1 MTRFSGPFPQIFPE
15 RGKVMVEKFFDILF
29 GIVKSI
35 CKIMLCIQVIS
46 VTIVFVGRYFFN
58 VTPAWG
64 EELTLFCL
72 VWLSLMG
79 ASLPIRTG
87 GHLHVTLLDFLC
99 KPKTIARIDTIGDVL
114 TVVFAVVIFGAGLAM
129 TKQVSGTLLH
139 GIRIS
144 KGFLYAAVPT
154 SMVLYL
160 LALIDKYYRLFR
172 QTAKGEGDVS

>member
-1 MTRFSGPFPQIFPE
+1 MTRFSGPFPKILSE
-15 RGKVMVEKFFDILF
+15 RGKIMAEKFFDMLF

-79 ASLPIRTG
+79 ASLPFRTS

-99 KPKTIARIDTIGDVL
+99 KPKTIAKIDTIGDAL

>member
-1 MTRFSGPFPQIFPE
+1 
-15 RGKVMVEKFFDILF
+15 
-29 GIVKSI
+29 
-35 CKIMLCIQVIS
+35 MLCIQVIS

-99 KPKTIARIDTIGDVL
+99 KPGTIARIDIIGDVL
-114 TVVFAVVIFGAGLAM
+114 TVVFAVVIFVAGMAM
-129 TKQVSGTLLH
+129 TKQVSGTILH

-144 KGFLYAAVPT
+144 KGFLYGAVPV

-172 QTAKGEGDVS
+172 QREKGKEDIV

>member
-1 MTRFSGPFPQIFPE
+1 MTRFSGPFPKILSE
-15 RGKVMVEKFFDILF
+15 RGKIMAEKFFDMLF

-79 ASLPIRTG
+79 ASLPIRTS

-99 KPKTIARIDTIGDVL
+99 KPKTIAKIDTIGDAL

-129 TKQVSGTLLH
+129 TKQVSGTILH

-144 KGFLYAAVPT
+144 KGFLYAAVPA

-160 LALIDKYYRLFR
+160 LALIDKYYRLLR
-172 QTAKGEGDVS
+172 QTAKGEGDAS

>member
-1 MTRFSGPFPQIFPE
+1 
-15 RGKVMVEKFFDILF
+15 MVEKFFDTLF

-99 KPKTIARIDTIGDVL
+99 KPKTIARIDMIGDVL
-114 TVVFAVVIFGAGLAM
+114 TVMFAVVVFNAGLAM
-129 TKQVSGTLLH
+129 TKQVSGTMLH

-144 KGFLYAAVPT
+144 KGFLYAAVPA

-172 QTAKGEGDVS
+172 KTAKREGDAS

>member
-1 MTRFSGPFPQIFPE
+1 
-15 RGKVMVEKFFDILF
+15 MVERFFDTLF
-29 GIVKSI
+29 GAVKSI

-87 GHLHVTLLDFLC
+87 GHLHVTLMDFLC
-99 KPKTIARIDTIGDVL
+99 KPGTIARIDIIGDVL
-114 TVVFAVVIFGAGLAM
+114 TVVFAVVIFVAGLAM
-129 TKQVSGTLLH
+129 TKQVSGTILH

-144 KGFLYAAVPT
+144 KGFLYGAVPV

-172 QTAKGEGDVS
+172 QREKGKEDIV

>member
-1 MTRFSGPFPQIFPE
+1 
-15 RGKVMVEKFFDILF
+15 MVEKFFDMLF

-35 CKIMLCIQVIS
+35 CKIMLCVQVIS

-99 KPKTIARIDTIGDVL
+99 KPKTIAKIDTIGDAL

-129 TKQVSGTLLH
+129 TKQVSGTILH

-144 KGFLYAAVPT
+144 KGFLYAAVPA

-160 LALIDKYYRLFR
+160 LALIDKYYRLLR
-172 QTAKGEGDVS
+172 QTAKGEGDAS

>member
-1 MTRFSGPFPQIFPE
+1 MTRFSGPFPKILSE
-15 RGKVMVEKFFDILF
+15 RGKIMAEKFFDMLF

-99 KPKTIARIDTIGDVL
+99 KPKTIAKIDTIGDAL

-129 TKQVSGTLLH
+129 TKQVSGTILH

-144 KGFLYAAVPT
+144 KGFLYAAVPA

-160 LALIDKYYRLFR
+160 LALIDKYYRLLR
-172 QTAKGEGDVS
+172 QTAKGEGDAS

>member
-1 MTRFSGPFPQIFPE
+1 
-15 RGKVMVEKFFDILF
+15 
-29 GIVKSI
+29 
-35 CKIMLCIQVIS
+35 MLCIQVIS

-99 KPKTIARIDTIGDVL
+99 KPGTIARIDIIGDVL
-114 TVVFAVVIFGAGLAM
+114 TVVFAVVIFVAGLAM
-129 TKQVSGTLLH
+129 TKQVSGTILH

-144 KGFLYAAVPT
+144 KGFLYGAVPV

-172 QTAKGEGDVS
+172 QREKGKEDIV

>member
-1 MTRFSGPFPQIFPE
+1 
-15 RGKVMVEKFFDILF
+15 MVEKFFDILF

>member
-1 MTRFSGPFPQIFPE
+1 MTRFSGPFPKILSE
-15 RGKVMVEKFFDILF
+15 RGKIMVEKFFDMLF

-99 KPKTIARIDTIGDVL
+99 KPKTIAKIDTIGDAL

-129 TKQVSGTLLH
+129 TKQVSGTILH

-144 KGFLYAAVPT
+144 KGFLYAAVPA

-160 LALIDKYYRLFR
+160 LALIDKYYRLLR
-172 QTAKGEGDVS
+172 QTAKGEGDAS

>member
-1 MTRFSGPFPQIFPE
+1 
-15 RGKVMVEKFFDILF
+15 
-29 GIVKSI
+29 
-35 CKIMLCIQVIS
+35 MLCIQVIS

-99 KPKTIARIDTIGDVL
+99 KPGTIARIDIIGDVL
-114 TVVFAVVIFGAGLAM
+114 TVVFAVVIFVAGQAM
-129 TKQVSGTLLH
+129 TKQVSGTILH

-144 KGFLYAAVPT
+144 KGFLYGAVPV

-160 LALIDKYYRLFR
+160 LALIDKYYRLFKQR
-172 QTAKGEGDVS
+172 AKGKEDI

>member
-1 MTRFSGPFPQIFPE
+1 
-15 RGKVMVEKFFDILF
+15 MVERIFDTLF

-35 CKIMLCIQVIS
+35 CKVMLCVQVIS

-99 KPKTIARIDTIGDVL
+99 KPKTLARIDTIGDVL
-114 TVVFAVVIFGAGLAM
+114 TIVFCGVIFVAGLAM
-129 TKQVSGTLLH
+129 TKQVSGTILH

-154 SMVLYL
+154 SMVFYL
-160 LALIDKYYRLFR
+160 LALFDKYYRRLKHTEKR
-172 QTAKGEGDVS
+172 EEDVL

>member
-1 MTRFSGPFPQIFPE
+1 
-15 RGKVMVEKFFDILF
+15 
-29 GIVKSI
+29 
-35 CKIMLCIQVIS
+35 MLCIQVIS

-99 KPKTIARIDTIGDVL
+99 KPGTIARIDIIGDVL

-129 TKQVSGTLLH
+129 TKQVSFMAFA
-139 GIRIS
+139 S
-144 KGFLYAAVPT
+144 
-154 SMVLYL
+154 
-160 LALIDKYYRLFR
+160 
-172 QTAKGEGDVS
+172 AKAF

>member
-1 MTRFSGPFPQIFPE
+1 
-15 RGKVMVEKFFDILF
+15 
-29 GIVKSI
+29 
-35 CKIMLCIQVIS
+35 MLCIQVIS

-58 VTPAWG
+58 ITPAWG

-99 KPKTIARIDTIGDVL
+99 KPKTIARIDTIGDAL
-114 TVVFAVVIFGAGLAM
+114 TVVFAVVIFVAGVTM
-129 TKQVSGTLLH
+129 TKQVSGTILH
-139 GIRIS
+139 GIHIS
-144 KGFLYAAVPT
+144 KGFLYGAVPV

-160 LALIDKYYRLFR
+160 LALIDKYYRLFKQR
-172 QTAKGEGDVS
+172 AKGKEDI

>member
-1 MTRFSGPFPQIFPE
+1 
-15 RGKVMVEKFFDILF
+15 MVERFFDTLF
-29 GIVKSI
+29 GAVKSI
-35 CKIMLCIQVIS
+35 YKIMLCIQVIS

-99 KPKTIARIDTIGDVL
+99 KPGTIARIDIIGDVL
-114 TVVFAVVIFGAGLAM
+114 TVVFAVVIFVAGLAM
-129 TKQVSGTLLH
+129 TKQVSGTILH

-144 KGFLYAAVPT
+144 KGFLYGAVPV

-172 QTAKGEGDVS
+172 QREKGKEDIV

>member
-1 MTRFSGPFPQIFPE
+1 
-15 RGKVMVEKFFDILF
+15 MVEKFFDILF

-99 KPKTIARIDTIGDVL
+99 KPKTIAKIDTIGDAL

-129 TKQVSGTLLH
+129 TKQVSGTILH

-144 KGFLYAAVPT
+144 KGFLYAAVPA

-160 LALIDKYYRLFR
+160 LALIDKYYRLLR
-172 QTAKGEGDVS
+172 QTAKGEGDAS

>member
-1 MTRFSGPFPQIFPE
+1 MTRFSGPFPKILSE
-15 RGKVMVEKFFDILF
+15 RGKIMAEKFFDMLF

-99 KPKTIARIDTIGDVL
+99 KPKTIAKIDTIGDAL

-172 QTAKGEGDVS
+172 QTAKGEGDAS

>member
-1 MTRFSGPFPQIFPE
+1 
-15 RGKVMVEKFFDILF
+15 MVEKFFDMLF

-79 ASLPIRTG
+79 ASLPIRTS

-99 KPKTIARIDTIGDVL
+99 KPKTIAKIDTIGDAL

-129 TKQVSGTLLH
+129 TKQVSGTILH

-144 KGFLYAAVPT
+144 KGFLYAAVPA

-160 LALIDKYYRLFR
+160 LALIDKYYRLLR
-172 QTAKGEGDVS
+172 QTAKGEGDAS